1 MFAFQPL
8 CSPVGG
14 PGREELFGISGAP
27 GPIHVGRVPSR
38 GAPVLSQGCSKVGP
52 GHAKP
57 ETRRPKKGE
66 EGNIEHRT
74 SNIQHPIPERQP
86 PPPLDVGCSM
96 LDVEILR
103 SSDFRAAE
111 HDLPSTG
118 RTLEQPCCFPPRQIF
133 GWQCDCGVCILR

>member
-57 ETRRPKKGE
+57 ETRRPKAERNPKAE
-66 EGNIEHRT
+66 VRID
-74 SNIQHPIPERQP
+74 SHPGQSSRSEPAPCRRS
-86 PPPLDVGCSM
+86 GRNAG
-96 LDVEILR
+96 ILP
-103 SSDFRAAE
+103 A
-111 HDLPSTG
+111 
-118 RTLEQPCCFPPRQIF
+118 
-133 GWQCDCGVCILR
+133 